1 MPAFAWHSPALQP
14 ALVKTGTTSLA
25 KFIRLPAATTALGA
39 SHNSAANNTIAVKH
53 RLVVISQ
60 SLSNLNELFNSE

>member
-1 MPAFAWHSPALQP
+1 MLAFAWHSPALQP

-25 KFIRLPAATTALGA
+25 KFIRTAAAATALGD

-53 RLVVISQ
+53 RLAITSQ
-60 SLSNLNELFNSE
+60 SLSNLNEILNS

>member
-1 MPAFAWHSPALQP
+1 
-14 ALVKTGTTSLA
+14 LVKTGTTSLA
-25 KFIRLPAATTALGA
+25 KFIRTAAAATALGA

-60 SLSNLNELFNSE
+60 SLSNLNEIFNS